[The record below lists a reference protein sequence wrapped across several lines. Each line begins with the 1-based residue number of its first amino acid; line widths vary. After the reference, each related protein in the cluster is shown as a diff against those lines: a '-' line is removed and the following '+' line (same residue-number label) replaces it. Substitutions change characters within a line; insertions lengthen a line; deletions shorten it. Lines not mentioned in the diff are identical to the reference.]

1 MTPILLS
8 LLTILTPL
16 PQLSEP
22 LTLTTGEVIT
32 ARYVEPSDEFCLELG
47 EFARV
52 QSDLLN
58 SEQYWTRK
66 INLLKASF
74 IEELGKVQDNHK
86 AVHQAYLDEQAKL
99 KELTAKAIEERN
111 LARDDMW
118 WWRGATL
125 GLSLST
131 TVTIIYLISR

>member
-1 MTPILLS
+1 MTPTLLS
-8 LLTILTPL
+8 LLIILTPL

-32 ARYVEPSDEFCLELG
+32 ARYIEPSDEFCLELG

-58 SEQYWTRK
+58 SEAYWGKR
-66 INLLKASF
+66 IDLLKADF
-74 IEELGKVQDNHK
+74 IKRLGEVQDNHK
-86 AVHQAYLDEQAKL
+86 AVHQAYLEEQAKL
-99 KELTAKAIEERN
+99 KELTAKAIEERD

-118 WWRGATL
+118 WWRGATI

-131 TVTIIYLISR
+131 TVTIIYLVSR

>member
-1 MTPILLS
+1 MSFVLS
-8 LLTILTPL
+8 LVSSPASNLTCSI
-16 PQLSEP
+16 Q
-22 LTLTTGEVIT
+22 
-32 ARYVEPSDEFCLELG
+32 R
-47 EFARV
+47 
-52 QSDLLN
+52 
-58 SEQYWTRK
+58 QYWTRK
-66 INLLKASF
+66 IDLLKASF

-99 KELTAKAIEERN
+99 KELTAKAIEERD

>member
-1 MTPILLS
+1 MTPTLLS
-8 LLTILTPL
+8 LLIILTPL

-22 LTLTTGEVIT
+22 LTLTTGEVVT
-32 ARYVEPSDEFCLELG
+32 ARYIEPSDEFCLELG

-58 SEQYWTRK
+58 SEEYWNKR
-66 INLLKASF
+66 IDLLKADF
-74 IEELGKVQDNHK
+74 IKRLGEVQDNHK
-86 AVHQAYLDEQAKL
+86 AVHQAYLEEQAKL
-99 KELTAKAIEERN
+99 KELTAKAIEERD

-118 WWRGATL
+118 WWRGATI

-131 TVTIIYLISR
+131 SVTIIYLISR